1 MSLSLSLSLSF
12 RRLLV
17 LGVFLAALTGAQ
29 PAEAQFFRNN
39 GISVLTGW
47 KGLGSTFD
55 ELSGSKIW
63 NMSDQGSIG
72 MGYFTALGYQLWFD
86 ILQAEIG
93 MGAERIVTGRQP
105 GPIFSFSGTSG
116 VRYIFLEERIRPF
129 VGAHVQYLQII
140 PVVENPE
147 IPTNAFTGNAPF
159 WVGARLSGGCEF
171 FIMDEVSILAHL
183 GMAGFTGLNTPP
195 PGGVQTFVLPMAN
208 GGINAN
214 IYF

>member
-1 MSLSLSLSLSF
+1 MSFSL

-17 LGVFLAALTGAQ
+17 VGVFLAALSSASPAQ
-29 PAEAQFFRNN
+29 AQFFRNN

-55 ELSGSKIW
+55 GLTGSKIW
-63 NMSDQGSIG
+63 NMSDQGTIG
-72 MGYFTALGYQLWFD
+72 LGYYTALGYQLWFD

-105 GPIFSFSGTSG
+105 GPIFSFSATSG

-129 VGAHVQYLQII
+129 VSAHLQYLQII
-140 PVVENPE
+140 PVVANPE
-147 IPTNAFTGNAPF
+147 IPTNALTGNAPF
-159 WVGARLSGGCEF
+159 WVGARVGGGCEF
-171 FIMDEVSILAHL
+171 FIMDEVSLL
-183 GMAGFTGLNTPP
+183 GHVGIAGFTGLNSPP
-195 PGGVQTFVLPMAN
+195 PGGVTTFVLPQAN
-208 GGINAN
+208 AGLTAN